1 MQLVVTG
8 LTTFDIGNKS
18 EESNMI
24 IIYIYNYD
32 DTNYYNNPDDM
43 VFHSHHNHIVQY
55 CTLFACRV
63 LPGIIIILYGTDV
76 IIMCMLLFRNA
87 MV

>member
-24 IIYIYNYD
+24 IMMILYIYNYYD
-32 DTNYYNNPDDM
+32 NPDDM
-43 VFHSHHNHIVQY
+43 VFHSHDNNIVQY

-63 LPGIIIILYGTDV
+63 LPCIIIILYGTDV